1 MFRNQIG
8 PDDVVDVLR
17 TFPLVQDPYGYG
29 WVVEPAPRRQVAVE
43 LGTKDEFDAMSPE
56 MIKGS
61 ASLLGI
67 WWPPRR
73 PRSRLVLMF
82 VYNEDQLEWNTV
94 LAIARAFAQRWK
106 VVLDDHAGERWLV
119 SPN

>member
-1 MFRNQIG
+1 
-8 PDDVVDVLR
+8 
-17 TFPLVQDPYGYG
+17 
-29 WVVEPAPRRQVAVE
+29 
-43 LGTKDEFDAMSPE
+43 
-56 MIKGS
+56 
-61 ASLLGI
+61 
-67 WWPPRR
+67 
-73 PRSRLVLMF
+73 MF